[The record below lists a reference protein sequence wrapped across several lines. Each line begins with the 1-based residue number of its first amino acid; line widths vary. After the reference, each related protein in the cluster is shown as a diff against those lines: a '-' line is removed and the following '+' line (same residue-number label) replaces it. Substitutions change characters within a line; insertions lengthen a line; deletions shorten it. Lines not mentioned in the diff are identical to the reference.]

1 MQILGL
7 NRTSEVNEP
16 HQYRGLNK
24 KFQMMKFNEIPN
36 GFNKILLFENRNFT
50 VCILLVRNGKT

>member
-1 MQILGL
+1 
-7 NRTSEVNEP
+7 
-16 HQYRGLNK
+16 
-24 KFQMMKFNEIPN
+24 MMKFNEIPN